1 MHRVYPSNRDVDMTC
16 RGAKT
21 AGMGVRVLGPV
32 EVDEGPVSPRE
43 RIVLS
48 VLVIRSGAA
57 VSPDELAD
65 ALWPE
70 EPASTWPKQV
80 QATITR
86 LRRAL
91 GARAIRTE
99 AGGYRLD
106 IDPESIDAVRF
117 ERLVAT
123 ARGHGADDDPARAI
137 DGFDR
142 ALALWRGRPY
152 PELAGWPTGAAEADR
167 LAEIRSD
174 IDEERAAQR
183 LRLGDHR
190 AVIPEAERLVREA
203 PLRES
208 RWVLLAT
215 ALYRSGRQADALAAI
230 RASRER
236 LGDDL
241 GIDVGEELE
250 SLELAILRHDPTL
263 APPDAPGAVSPT
275 CPYRGLHP
283 FGIEDADEFFGRDPD
298 IVAALSRLARSP
310 FLAVSGASGSGK
322 SSLVRAGIVPALQ
335 RRGDRVAILTP
346 QHDLDVHL
354 RDAVGP
360 AGRSDVVVI
369 DQFEEIFHSEPTHVD
384 EAARAIVDAVTGGT
398 SVIVVV
404 RSDFLDDCAAH
415 PELAR
420 LVAEGVHL
428 VGPMAPDALRQ
439 AIEQPALRAGL
450 RLEPGLVE
458 VVLRDAAGEA
468 GALPHMSHALVQTWL
483 RREGSTLTV
492 AGYEASGG
500 ISGAIAQSADRL
512 YQSMDAEQRVLCR
525 SVLLRLVALAPDGS
539 PVRRRAPSKPLRGD
553 AARDQVL
560 AMLAGSRLVSTEA
573 DSVAVAHESLATAWP
588 RLHTWLEED
597 AEGARTFAAISAAA
611 ETWNADGRP
620 DDELHRGGRLQAVLD
635 WRESARPDLTETE
648 SAFIDA
654 SAELATS
661 ELRDLT
667 ARQRRDATQ
676 NRRLRIALAVAGAL
690 FLTTASAGS
699 IALVRSEE
707 SARNAENARIEAIT
721 STSLALR
728 SSDPDVAA
736 ILAAEAYRRWPDD
749 ARARSALWGTMT
761 SAGGRMGATAIPD
774 ADLSASAVVPGTR
787 EALVV
792 RDQSAADG
800 EGEWTTDL
808 VLVDIDSGEV
818 IRTITDSGLPP
829 FETQLGRDVH
839 VSADGRVAIVQSGV
853 LRDDDD
859 PDSCCANRLDF
870 FDLETGTALG
880 GSQLVDSRTSSEID
894 LGEDGSVAYIA
905 NPVTG
910 DVMAVD
916 SATGAV
922 RSSGSVDPDET
933 QGVDGVT
940 DSVTIIDDRRVAVG
954 GPDAITVYL
963 RDTLEVV
970 ERLEVPAET
979 SENDLSPDGRGGLV
993 SAGFGGITRYDLD
1006 SGTISWHRPPERTY
1020 GYAELAVSV
1029 ERDAVYASDWEG
1041 NVDEFSLE
1049 TGEPTGRTFSGERGG
1064 VAMAVVVDDGGELVI
1079 VDRSL
1084 PVFLHWR
1091 LDSAGPASRLVA
1103 RGHVATDGFSGHE
1116 YAVVMPRP
1124 TAENGPGEQVLWD
1137 LARDV
1142 PLEERGTWLGWLADG
1157 ILGRWTEGDGL
1168 SIVEV
1173 STGRAY
1179 PVQLDPVVDLTQDD
1193 TGLASGGSGP
1203 LAFAFG
1209 PDWISP
1215 IDPATGAAA
1224 GPTIRLPRAAAG
1236 QGIASISE
1244 TRSTE
1249 ELVVTWWSNT
1259 EGAEMTSVF
1268 DLTTGDELRRGL
1280 LGDGISLATPLDEV
1294 VSAADERLV
1303 RSPIDSLEPTS
1314 TLPKPSSLG
1323 RTMQVSDD
1331 GSTLLVASWD
1341 ETVSLYDLAGGIRL
1355 AEPIVADAPELH
1367 PGFLRSDGRSMLTNS
1382 AHGVLL
1388 WDLDAAHHAQAAC
1401 RLAGRDLTPAEW
1413 ATYLGDLGP
1422 YQETCAQVL
1431 GGQGGRV
1438 DVEG

>member
-1 MHRVYPSNRDVDMTC
+1 
-16 RGAKT
+16 
-21 AGMGVRVLGPV
+21 MGVRVLGPV
-32 EVDEGPVSPRE
+32 EVDEGPISPRE

-48 VLVIRSGAA
+48 VLVIRAA
-57 VSPDELAD
+57 EVVSPDELAD

-86 LRRAL
+86 LRRTL

-106 IDPESIDAVRF
+106 IDPDSIDAVRF
-117 ERLVAT
+117 ERLIAT
-123 ARGHGADDDPARAI
+123 ARGHAIDDDPARAV

-152 PELAGWPTGAAEADR
+152 PELTGWPPGVAEADR
-167 LAEIRSD
+167 LTQIRSD
-174 IDEERAAQR
+174 IDEERTAQR

-190 AVIPEAERLVREA
+190 AVIPEAERLVRDA

-230 RASRER
+230 RAARER
-236 LGDDL
+236 LGDEL
-241 GIDVGEELE
+241 GIDIGEELE

-263 APPDAPGAVSPT
+263 APPDAAGAVSAT
-275 CPYRGLHP
+275 CPYRGLHA
-283 FGIEDADEFFGRDPD
+283 FGIDDADDFFGRDAD
-298 IVAALSRLARSP
+298 ITAALSRLARSP

-335 RRGDRVAILTP
+335 RRGDRVTILTP
-346 QHDLDVHL
+346 KHDLDVHI
-354 RDAVGP
+354 RDAIGST
-360 AGRSDVVVI
+360 GRSDVIVI
-369 DQFEEIFHSEPTHVD
+369 DQFEEVFHSEPTD
-384 EAARAIVDAVTGGT
+384 IDAAARAIVDAVAGGT
-398 SVIVVV
+398 SVILVV

-415 PELAR
+415 PELAG

-428 VGPMAPDALRQ
+428 VGPMSPDSLRQ
-439 AIEQPALRAGL
+439 AIEEPALRAGL

-468 GALPHMSHALVQTWL
+468 GALPHMSHALVETWL

-512 YQSMDAEQRVLCR
+512 YQSMDAEQRALCR

-539 PVRRRAPSKPLRGD
+539 PVRRRASAKPLRAD

-597 AEGARTFAAISAAA
+597 AEGARTFAAITAAA

-620 DDELHRGGRLQAVLD
+620 DDELYRGGRLQAVLD
-635 WRESARPDLTETE
+635 WRDTAKPDLTETE
-648 SAFIDA
+648 AAFIDA

-667 ARQRRDATQ
+667 ERQRRDATQ

-707 SARNAENARIEAIT
+707 STRNAENARIEAIT

-749 ARARSALWGTMT
+749 ARARSALWGTMIA
-761 SAGGRMGATAIPD
+761 AGGRMGATPIPD
-774 ADLSASAVVPGTR
+774 ADLSSSAIVPGTR
-787 EALVV
+787 QALVA
-792 RDQSAADG
+792 RDRSASPDG
-800 EGEWTTDL
+800 DGEWTTDL
-808 VLVDIDSGEV
+808 VVVDIDSGEV
-818 IRTITDSGLPP
+818 VRTITATGLPP

-839 VSADGRVAIVQSGV
+839 VSADGRVGIVQSGV
-853 LRDDDD
+853 LRDADD
-859 PDSCCANRLDF
+859 PESCCANHLDF
-870 FDLETGTALG
+870 FDLETGAALG
-880 GSQLVDSRTSSEID
+880 GSRLFDSRTSSEID

-916 SATGAV
+916 SATGSV
-922 RSSGSVDPDET
+922 RTSAPIDPDET
-933 QGVDGVT
+933 QGADGMT
-940 DSVTIIDDRRVAVG
+940 NSIAIIDDRRVAVG
-954 GPDAITVYL
+954 GPEAITVYD

-970 ERLEVPAET
+970 DRLQVPAET
-979 SENDLSPDGRGGLV
+979 SENDLQPDGRGGLV
-993 SAGFGGITRYDLD
+993 SVGFGGVARYDLE
-1006 SGTISWHRPPERTY
+1006 SGTVAWHRPPERLY
-1020 GYAELAVSV
+1020 GYADVAVST
-1029 ERDAVYASDWEG
+1029 ERGTVYASDWNG

-1049 TGEPTGRTFSGERGG
+1049 TGEPTGRVYSTQRGG
-1064 VAMAVVVDDGGELVI
+1064 VAMPVAVEGGDELI
-1079 VDRSL
+1079 IIDRSL
-1084 PVFLHWR
+1084 PVLLHWR

-1103 RGHVATDGFSGHE
+1103 QGHVATDGFSGEE
-1116 YAVVMPRP
+1116 YAVVMPR
-1124 TAENGPGEQVLWD
+1124 TATDDDSAEQVLWD
-1137 LARDV
+1137 LGRDV
-1142 PLEERGTWLGWLADG
+1142 ALDERGAWLGWLADG
-1157 ILGRWTEGDGL
+1157 ILGRWSEDDGVSL
-1168 SIVEV
+1168 VEV
-1173 STGRAY
+1173 STGRSY
-1179 PVQLDPVVDLTQDD
+1179 PALLDTSVDLSADD
-1193 TGLASGGSGP
+1193 TGFASGGSGP

-1209 PDWISP
+1209 PDWIIP
-1215 IDPATGAAA
+1215 IDPATGSAA
-1224 GPTIRLPRAAAG
+1224 GPTIELPRAAAA

-1244 TRSTE
+1244 TRSGG
-1249 ELVVTWWSNT
+1249 ELVVTWWSNV
-1259 EGAEMTSVF
+1259 EGSEMTSVF
-1268 DLTTGDELRRGL
+1268 DLATGEELRRGL
-1280 LGDGISLATPLDEV
+1280 LGDGISVATPLDEV

-1303 RSPIDSLEPTS
+1303 RSPIDSLEPDS

-1323 RTMQVSDD
+1323 RAMQVSDD
-1331 GSTLLVASWD
+1331 ASTLLVASWD
-1341 ETVSLYDLAGGIRL
+1341 QTVSLYDLAGGIRL
-1355 AEPIVADAPELH
+1355 AEPILADAPEFH
-1367 PGFLRSDGRSMLTNS
+1367 AGFLRSDGRAMLTNS
-1382 AHGVLL
+1382 PDGVLL
-1388 WDLDAAHHAQAAC
+1388 WDLDPAHHAEAAC
-1401 RLAGRDLTPAEW
+1401 RLAGRDLTRAEW
-1413 ATYLGDLGP
+1413 ATYLGELGP
-1422 YQETCAQVL
+1422 YEDTCAAVL
-1431 GGQGGRV
+1431 ADRGDRV
-1438 DVEG
+1438 DAEG